1 LDTTALPAPGRPLL
15 RGSKRLLA
23 TRGDAQLLT
32 RVRSGDAAAFEV
44 LYERHLPGILSFC
57 RHMLG
62 SREEAEDA
70 VQLVFVS
77 AHQSLL
83 RDGRAIQVKPW
94 LYTIARN
101 RCLSLLRARREGHAG
116 EVEGWT
122 AGLPDEVERRS
133 ELRELVADL
142 QTLPE
147 DQRAALVL
155 TELEDLSHVEVA
167 GVLGC
172 EPAKVKGLVFRARSV
187 LIERREGRAAPCE
200 EIRAELAMA
209 RGGALRRSRLRHHLR
224 TCDPCA
230 AFREDLGRQRTMLAL
245 VLPIVPTIG
254 LKQGVMEAVGLGG
267 GGAAGGGA
275 AAGASALAG
284 NAAAGPSVTAAGGAA
299 VGGGTAASGA
309 LAAGG
314 GAVGA
319 AAPLASATLAKVVA
333 VAVVAG
339 GAGAA
344 GIGVGGSDD
353 PGIQRTSPAQ
363 GQRAAPRPRGNL
375 RSAGPQHGSPTGGGG
390 SRRLSTE
397 EPPGGTARAKGR
409 NGQRKAA
416 SAPGRTGERGSS
428 NARRRAR
435 GEGRAGPGG
444 AAHGGQR
451 RVGRRGSGKP
461 VTTKPPPKGS
471 GRKAPTRG
479 GARGRAG
486 TPPPPRKRGP
496 KRPSA
501 PPGRS
506 TPQGKAR
513 PKVRDLPSQGPD
525 TKSGAPPKRP
535 LRTPARPRSP
545 SSSRAPRAARAGD
558 R

>member
-1 LDTTALPAPGRPLL
+1 
-15 RGSKRLLA
+15 
-23 TRGDAQLLT
+23 
-32 RVRSGDAAAFEV
+32 
-44 LYERHLPGILSFC
+44 
-57 RHMLG
+57 MLG

-142 QTLPE
+142 QNLPE

-155 TELEDLSHVEVA
+155 AELEDLSHVEVA

-172 EPAKVKGLVFRARSV
+172 EPAKVKGLVFRARSA
-187 LIERREGRAAPCE
+187 LIERRPA
-200 EIRAELAMA
+200 
-209 RGGALRRSRLRHHLR
+209 RRSAPSWPWPAAAR
-224 TCDPCA
+224 CA
-230 AFREDLGRQRTMLAL
+230 AAGCATTCEPAL
-245 VLPIVPTIG
+245 LPIVPTIG

-309 LAAGG
+309 MAAGG

-353 PGIQRTSPAQ
+353 PGIQRTPPAQ

-390 SRRLSTE
+390 SRRSSTE

-501 PPGRS
+501 PPGRP

-513 PKVRDLPSQGPD
+513 PKVRDLPSQGPTPRVARRRND
-525 TKSGAPPKRP
+525 HSAHQLAHDQRRNPPEGVAEALVALRGVGSAWSRP
-535 LRTPARPRSP
+535 SAVCP
-545 SSSRAPRAARAGD
+545 SSARRSATACA